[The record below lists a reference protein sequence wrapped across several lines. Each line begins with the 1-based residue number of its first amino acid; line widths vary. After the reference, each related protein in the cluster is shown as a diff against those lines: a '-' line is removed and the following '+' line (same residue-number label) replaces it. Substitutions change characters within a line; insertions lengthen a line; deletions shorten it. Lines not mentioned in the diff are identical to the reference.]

1 MDTLFTFF
9 PVLPEGAYCEGGEYL
24 DGIFKNPEFRS
35 LKISF
40 TKNKFLL
47 DTSFFF
53 S

>member
-40 TKNKFLL
+40 YLTLH
-47 DTSFFF
+47 SFFHNIF
-53 S
+53 L